1 MDRPTMRN
9 NCLNRKYV
17 KILDQWD
24 PLNSS
29 RQLLNIDSN
38 EPGRIWQEHQKGWKF
53 AVSKLGLTKN
63 VNFWHTEFV
72 DSSYPKLPTLSLG
85 ICTLPIDEDV
95 HTRGIYNCQ
104 SVWVYTAHNGMCYH
118 RGKSTKLDTFTVGD
132 IVTLK
137 LDLTN
142 RKLLVSLNGGLFREG
157 FSCLP
162 RNETFYAFCSLSD
175 SKGNR
180 TDEIRIVRYPR

>member
-1 MDRPTMRN
+1 
-9 NCLNRKYV
+9 LNF
-17 KILDQWD
+17 D
-24 PLNSS
+24 PN
-29 RQLLNIDSN
+29 D
-38 EPGRIWQEHQKGWKF
+38 PGRIWQEDRKGWKF
-53 AVSKLGLTKN
+53 AVSKIGHTKN
-63 VNFWHTEFV
+63 VHFWHTEFV
-72 DSSYPKLPTLSLG
+72 HSSYPKLATLSLG

-95 HTRGIYNCQ
+95 QTRGIYNCQ
-104 SVWVYTAHNGMCYH
+104 SIWVYTAHNGMCYH

-132 IVTLK
+132 IITLK

-162 RNETFYAFCSLSD
+162 RNETFYAFVSMSD